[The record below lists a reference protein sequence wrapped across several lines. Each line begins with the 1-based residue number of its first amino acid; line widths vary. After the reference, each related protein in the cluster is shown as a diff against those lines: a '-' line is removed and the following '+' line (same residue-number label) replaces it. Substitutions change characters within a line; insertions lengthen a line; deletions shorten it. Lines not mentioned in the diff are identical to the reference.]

1 MVDVAEFAR
10 AERVVIQGG
19 IVLSMDP
26 GVGDFVEADV
36 VIDHGVI
43 EAVGPRLAEGS
54 GAVVIDAGDTIV
66 IPGFVDT
73 HHHCYQGILR
83 GILPT
88 GRVFGGSAT
97 QHGRPA
103 PDYIEK
109 IHGTVTPFF
118 EPSDVHIG
126 ELITGLSSLERGIT
140 TVVDTSQVCHTPEH
154 ADACIAGLT
163 DSGIRALFSFFDGTG
178 NGGWPD
184 DLRRLK
190 STYCASDDGLLTLAL
205 HAFLDPGHF
214 ALARDVGARVVT
226 HYVDSDL
233 VIELGRQGLLGPDI
247 ELIHCTMLNDEAWR
261 VVADTG
267 VNVSIAT
274 PIEMAMGIG
283 VPPIQTALDRGIA
296 PGLSSDVDTTLSQD
310 FFGVMR
316 STLTLQRMNAFGAE
330 DAGGDVPELM
340 TSRDVLELATIGGA
354 RCAGLDHRV
363 GSISPGKDADLVL
376 LRTDRLGVWPVNNAV
391 GTVVNLMDPSNVDTV
406 MVAGT
411 VVKWQGA
418 LVGVDEAKIR
428 REAAQARDQVLAR
441 AGISLGILDEWDGDP
456 SPES

>member
-1 MVDVAEFAR
+1 M
-10 AERVVIQGG
+10 
-19 IVLSMDP
+19 
-26 GVGDFVEADV
+26 
-36 VIDHGVI
+36 
-43 EAVGPRLAEGS
+43 
-54 GAVVIDAGDTIV
+54 
-66 IPGFVDT
+66 
-73 HHHCYQGILR
+73 
-83 GILPT
+83 
-88 GRVFGGSAT
+88 
-97 QHGRPA
+97 
-103 PDYIEK
+103 
-109 IHGTVTPFF
+109 
-118 EPSDVHIG
+118 
-126 ELITGLSSLERGIT
+126 ITGLSSLERGIT

-190 STYCASDDGLLTLAL
+190 STYSASDDGLLTLAL

-316 STLTLQRMNAFGAE
+316 STLTLQRMNTFGAE

-376 LRTDRLGVWPVNNAV
+376 LRTDRLGVWPVNNVV

-428 REAAQARDQVLAR
+428 REAAQAHDQVLAR

>member
-1 MVDVAEFAR
+1 
-10 AERVVIQGG
+10 
-19 IVLSMDP
+19 MDP
-26 GVGDFVEADV
+26 GVGDFVAADV

-43 EAVGPRLAEGS
+43 EAVGPHLAEGS

-109 IHGTVTPFF
+109 IHGTLTPFF

-190 STYCASDDGLLTLAL
+190 STYCESDDGLLTLAL
-205 HAFLDPGHF
+205 HAFLDPGQF

-233 VIELGRQGLLGPDI
+233 GDRARTARSVGPRHRAHPLHHAQRRGVAGGRRHGR
-247 ELIHCTMLNDEAWR
+247 ER
-261 VVADTG
+261 
-267 VNVSIAT
+267 
-274 PIEMAMGIG
+274 
-283 VPPIQTALDRGIA
+283 LDRDGDRDDHA
-296 PGLSSDVDTTLSQD
+296 GMASRPSST
-310 FFGVMR
+310 R
-316 STLTLQRMNAFGAE
+316 STT
-330 DAGGDVPELM
+330 
-340 TSRDVLELATIGGA
+340 
-354 RCAGLDHRV
+354 
-363 GSISPGKDADLVL
+363 GSP
-376 LRTDRLGVWPVNNAV
+376 
-391 GTVVNLMDPSNVDTV
+391 
-406 MVAGT
+406 
-411 VVKWQGA
+411 
-418 LVGVDEAKIR
+418 
-428 REAAQARDQVLAR
+428 R
-441 AGISLGILDEWDGDP
+441 A
-456 SPES
+456 